1 MDTLLDKGVMHGGT
15 YNGNVQSMAA
25 ALAALDEL
33 ERDDGAVYRDL
44 EQRGT
49 RLMQGLSALGAKH
62 KLPVLVQGLPAIFQ
76 TFFTT
81 GPAPEELPRLGG
93 MRSRHGAGVPHGAA
107 GAGHPGQPAH
117 GVVPLDRA
125 RRRHHR
131 RDPGGGRSR
140 HGGARVS
147 DIRLEGVSKRYGPV
161 AAADEVDLAVAQG
174 EFVTIL
180 GPSGSGKTTL
190 LSLIAGLNRPTA
202 GRIFIGGRDV
212 TDAPAQQRNIG
223 LVFQSYALF
232 PHMTVL
238 ENVLFPLGVRKIGG
252 AVARS
257 QALDALKL
265 VRLEGLQDRRP
276 SQLSG
281 GQQQRVALAR
291 AIVFKPDILL
301 LDEPLGA
308 LDRKLRE
315 ELQVELKQLQRT
327 LGVTTIL
334 VTHDQEEALSLSDRI
349 MVLDK
354 GRTQQVAAPAEAYLR
369 PANRFVAEFLGIANF
384 VGLEDGRTGLVRP
397 ERVRIGAVGSEGK
410 TARVVEA
417 IYLGQM
423 VRYHLALENG
433 AAGAPMVAAVPF
445 VGRAFAT
452 GERVAVSWEAADIWP
467 V

>member
-1 MDTLLDKGVMHGGT
+1 VRLDP
-15 YNGNVQSMAA
+15 
-25 ALAALDEL
+25 E
-33 ERDDGAVYRDL
+33 
-44 EQRGT
+44 
-49 RLMQGLSALGAKH
+49 
-62 KLPVLVQGLPAIFQ
+62 
-76 TFFTT
+76 TF
-81 GPAPEELPRLGG
+81 
-93 MRSRHGAGVPHGAA
+93 
-107 GAGHPGQPAH
+107 
-117 GVVPLDRA
+117 A
-125 RRRHHR
+125 RR
-131 RDPGGGRSR
+131 
-140 HGGARVS
+140 
-147 DIRLEGVSKRYGPV
+147 
-161 AAADEVDLAVAQG
+161 
-174 EFVTIL
+174 
-180 GPSGSGKTTL
+180 
-190 LSLIAGLNRPTA
+190 NPT
-202 GRIFIGGRDV
+202 
-212 TDAPAQQRNIG
+212 
-223 LVFQSYALF
+223 
-232 PHMTVL
+232 
-238 ENVLFPLGVRKIGG
+238 
-252 AVARS
+252 
-257 QALDALKL
+257 
-265 VRLEGLQDRRP
+265 
-276 SQLSG
+276 QLSG
-281 GQQQRVALAR
+281 GQRQRVALAR
-291 AIVFKPDILL
+291 ALVLEPAILL

-384 VGLEDGRTGLVRP
+384 VGLADGRTGLVRP
-397 ERVRIGAVGSEGK
+397 ERVRIGVAGTAGK

>member
-1 MDTLLDKGVMHGGT
+1 M
-15 YNGNVQSMAA
+15 
-25 ALAALDEL
+25 
-33 ERDDGAVYRDL
+33 
-44 EQRGT
+44 
-49 RLMQGLSALGAKH
+49 
-62 KLPVLVQGLPAIFQ
+62 
-76 TFFTT
+76 
-81 GPAPEELPRLGG
+81 
-93 MRSRHGAGVPHGAA
+93 
-107 GAGHPGQPAH
+107 
-117 GVVPLDRA
+117 
-125 RRRHHR
+125 
-131 RDPGGGRSR
+131 
-140 HGGARVS
+140 S
-147 DIRLEGVSKRYGPV
+147 DIRLEGVTKRYGPV
-161 AAADEVDLAVAQG
+161 AAAEEVDLAVTQG

-212 TDAPAQQRNIG
+212 TDATAQERNIG

-238 ENVLFPLGVRKIGG
+238 ENVLFPLGVRKITG
-252 AVARS
+252 AAART
-257 QALDALKL
+257 QAFEALKL
-265 VRLEGLQDRRP
+265 VRLEGLEERRP

-327 LGVTTIL
+327 LGVTTLL

-349 MVLDK
+349 MVLNH
-354 GRTQQVAAPAEAYLR
+354 GRTQQIAAPTEAYLK

-384 VGLEDGRTGLVRP
+384 VGIEGGRMGLVRP
-397 ERVRIGAVGSEGK
+397 ERVRLAPRGVNGGRAAK
-410 TARVVEA
+410 VVEA

-423 VRYHLALENG
+423 VRYHLALEG
-433 AAGAPMVAAVPF
+433 GETAMVAAVPF
-445 VGRAFAT
+445 VGRAYQA
-452 GERVAVSWEAADIWP
+452 GEPVAVSWDTADIWP
-467 V
+467 VA

>member
-1 MDTLLDKGVMHGGT
+1 
-15 YNGNVQSMAA
+15 
-25 ALAALDEL
+25 
-33 ERDDGAVYRDL
+33 
-44 EQRGT
+44 
-49 RLMQGLSALGAKH
+49 
-62 KLPVLVQGLPAIFQ
+62 
-76 TFFTT
+76 
-81 GPAPEELPRLGG
+81 
-93 MRSRHGAGVPHGAA
+93 
-107 GAGHPGQPAH
+107 
-117 GVVPLDRA
+117 
-125 RRRHHR
+125 
-131 RDPGGGRSR
+131 
-140 HGGARVS
+140 VS
-147 DIRLEGVSKRYGPV
+147 DIRLEGVSRHYGTV
-161 AAADEVDLAVAQG
+161 AAADEVDLAVTQG

-212 TDAPAQQRNIG
+212 TNAPAQERNIG

-232 PHMTVL
+232 PHMTVM
-238 ENVLFPLGVRKIGG
+238 ENVLFPLGVRRIGG
-252 AVARS
+252 AAARS
-257 QALDALKL
+257 QALEALKL
-265 VRLEGLQDRRP
+265 VRLDGLQDRRP

-291 AIVFKPDILL
+291 AVVFKPDILL

-349 MVLDK
+349 MVLNHGK
-354 GRTQQVAAPAEAYLR
+354 TQQVAAPTEAYLR

-384 VGLEDGRTGLVRP
+384 VGLPDGRQGLVRP
-397 ERVRIGAVGSEGK
+397 ERVRLASSAGEGK
-410 TARVVEA
+410 KARVVEA

-433 AAGAPMVAAVPF
+433 AAGAPLVAAVPF
-445 VGRAFAT
+445 VGRAFVA
-452 GERVAVSWEAADIWP
+452 GEQVVVSWDSADVWP
-467 V
+467 VT

>member
-1 MDTLLDKGVMHGGT
+1 M
-15 YNGNVQSMAA
+15 
-25 ALAALDEL
+25 
-33 ERDDGAVYRDL
+33 
-44 EQRGT
+44 
-49 RLMQGLSALGAKH
+49 
-62 KLPVLVQGLPAIFQ
+62 
-76 TFFTT
+76 
-81 GPAPEELPRLGG
+81 
-93 MRSRHGAGVPHGAA
+93 
-107 GAGHPGQPAH
+107 
-117 GVVPLDRA
+117 
-125 RRRHHR
+125 
-131 RDPGGGRSR
+131 
-140 HGGARVS
+140 S
-147 DIRLEGVSKRYGPV
+147 DIRLEGVTKRYGPV
-161 AAADEVDLAVAQG
+161 AAADNVDLAVAQG

-212 TDAPAQQRNIG
+212 TEATAQERNIG

-238 ENVLFPLGVRKIGG
+238 ENVLFPLGVRKITGE
-252 AVARS
+252 AARKL
-257 QALDALKL
+257 ALEALKL
-265 VRLEGLQDRRP
+265 VRLDGLQDRRP

-291 AIVFKPDILL
+291 AVVFKPDILL

-349 MVLDK
+349 MVLNHGK
-354 GRTQQVAAPAEAYLR
+354 TQQVAAPTEAYLR

-384 VGLEDGRTGLVRP
+384 IDIDGGRTGLIRP
-397 ERVRIGAVGSEGK
+397 ERVRLEAVGVNGG
-410 TARVVEA
+410 TPARVVEA

-423 VRYHLALENG
+423 VRYHLSPEG
-433 AAGAPMVAAVPF
+433 GGAPIVAAVPF
-445 VGRAFAT
+445 VGRAYVT
-452 GERVAVSWEAADIWP
+452 GETVAVSWDAADIWP
-467 V
+467 VA

>member
-1 MDTLLDKGVMHGGT
+1 M
-15 YNGNVQSMAA
+15 
-25 ALAALDEL
+25 
-33 ERDDGAVYRDL
+33 
-44 EQRGT
+44 
-49 RLMQGLSALGAKH
+49 
-62 KLPVLVQGLPAIFQ
+62 
-76 TFFTT
+76 
-81 GPAPEELPRLGG
+81 
-93 MRSRHGAGVPHGAA
+93 
-107 GAGHPGQPAH
+107 
-117 GVVPLDRA
+117 
-125 RRRHHR
+125 
-131 RDPGGGRSR
+131 
-140 HGGARVS
+140 S
-147 DIRLEGVSKRYGPV
+147 DIRLEGVSRHYGTV
-161 AAADEVDLAVAQG
+161 AAADEVDLAVTQG

-212 TDAPAQQRNIG
+212 TDAPAQERNIG

-232 PHMTVL
+232 PHMTVM

-252 AVARS
+252 AAARS
-257 QALDALKL
+257 QALEALKL
-265 VRLEGLQDRRP
+265 VRLDGLQDRRP

-349 MVLDK
+349 MVLNHGK
-354 GRTQQVAAPAEAYLR
+354 TQQVAAPADAYLR

-384 VGLEDGRTGLVRP
+384 VGLPDGRQGLVRP
-397 ERVRIGAVGSEGK
+397 ERVRLASSAGEGRK
-410 TARVVEA
+410 ARVVEA

-433 AAGAPMVAAVPF
+433 AAGAPLVAAAPF
-445 VGRAFAT
+445 VGRAFVA
-452 GERVAVSWEAADIWP
+452 GEQVVVSWDSADVWP
-467 V
+467 VT

>member
-1 MDTLLDKGVMHGGT
+1 M
-15 YNGNVQSMAA
+15 
-25 ALAALDEL
+25 
-33 ERDDGAVYRDL
+33 
-44 EQRGT
+44 
-49 RLMQGLSALGAKH
+49 
-62 KLPVLVQGLPAIFQ
+62 
-76 TFFTT
+76 
-81 GPAPEELPRLGG
+81 
-93 MRSRHGAGVPHGAA
+93 
-107 GAGHPGQPAH
+107 
-117 GVVPLDRA
+117 
-125 RRRHHR
+125 
-131 RDPGGGRSR
+131 
-140 HGGARVS
+140 S
-147 DIRLEGVSKRYGPV
+147 DIRLEGVTKRYGPV
-161 AAADEVDLAVAQG
+161 AAADNVDLGVAQG

-190 LSLIAGLNRPTA
+190 LSLIAGLNRPTS

-212 TDAPAQQRNIG
+212 TEATAQERNIG

-238 ENVLFPLGVRKIGG
+238 ENVLFPLGVRKITG
-252 AVARS
+252 AAARS
-257 QALDALKL
+257 QALEALKL
-265 VRLEGLQDRRP
+265 VRLDGLEGRRP

-291 AIVFKPDILL
+291 AIVFRPDILL

-349 MVLDK
+349 MVLDH
-354 GRTQQVAAPAEAYLR
+354 GRTQQVATPAQAYLK

-384 VGLEDGRTGLVRP
+384 VALPDGRQGLVRP
-397 ERVRIGAVGSEGK
+397 ERVQLAAGANGGK
-410 TARVVEA
+410 PARVLEA

-433 AAGAPMVAAVPF
+433 AAGTPMVAAAPF
-445 VGRAFAT
+445 VGRAFAA
-452 GERVAVSWEAADIWP
+452 GEQVAVSWDSADVWP
-467 V
+467 IT

>member
-1 MDTLLDKGVMHGGT
+1 M
-15 YNGNVQSMAA
+15 
-25 ALAALDEL
+25 
-33 ERDDGAVYRDL
+33 
-44 EQRGT
+44 
-49 RLMQGLSALGAKH
+49 
-62 KLPVLVQGLPAIFQ
+62 
-76 TFFTT
+76 
-81 GPAPEELPRLGG
+81 
-93 MRSRHGAGVPHGAA
+93 
-107 GAGHPGQPAH
+107 
-117 GVVPLDRA
+117 
-125 RRRHHR
+125 
-131 RDPGGGRSR
+131 
-140 HGGARVS
+140 S
-147 DIRLEGVSKRYGPV
+147 DIRLEGVTKRYGLV
-161 AAADEVDLAVAQG
+161 AAADGVDLAVAQG

-190 LSLIAGLNRPTA
+190 LSLIAGLATPTA

-212 TDAPAQQRNIG
+212 TDATAQERNIG

-252 AVARS
+252 AEGKAR
-257 QALDALKL
+257 ALEALKL
-265 VRLEGLQDRRP
+265 VRLDGLEDRRP

-349 MVLDK
+349 MVLNHGK
-354 GRTQQVAAPAEAYLR
+354 TQQVAAPAEAYLR

-384 VGLEDGRTGLVRP
+384 VPLPDGRQGVVRP
-397 ERVRIGAVGSEGK
+397 ERVKLSASGAGK
-410 TARVVEA
+410 SARVVEA

-423 VRYHLALENG
+423 VRYHLAVE
-433 AAGAPMVAAVPF
+433 GAPSMVAALPF
-445 VGRAFAT
+445 VGPAHSPGAQ
-452 GERVAVSWEAADIWP
+452 VSVSWDSADVWP
-467 V
+467 VT

>member
-1 MDTLLDKGVMHGGT
+1 M
-15 YNGNVQSMAA
+15 
-25 ALAALDEL
+25 
-33 ERDDGAVYRDL
+33 
-44 EQRGT
+44 
-49 RLMQGLSALGAKH
+49 
-62 KLPVLVQGLPAIFQ
+62 
-76 TFFTT
+76 
-81 GPAPEELPRLGG
+81 
-93 MRSRHGAGVPHGAA
+93 
-107 GAGHPGQPAH
+107 
-117 GVVPLDRA
+117 
-125 RRRHHR
+125 
-131 RDPGGGRSR
+131 
-140 HGGARVS
+140 S
-147 DIRLEGVSKRYGPV
+147 DIRLEGVTKRYGPV
-161 AAADEVDLAVAQG
+161 AAADDVDLAVTQG

-190 LSLIAGLNRPTA
+190 LSLIAGLTMPTA

-212 TDAPAQQRNIG
+212 TEATAQERNIG

-238 ENVLFPLGVRKIGG
+238 ENVLFPLGVRKVGG
-252 AVARS
+252 VEAKARV
-257 QALDALKL
+257 LEALKL
-265 VRLEGLQDRRP
+265 VRLDGLESRRP

-349 MVLDK
+349 MVLNHGK
-354 GRTQQVAAPAEAYLR
+354 TQQVAGPAEAYLK

-384 VGLEDGRTGLVRP
+384 VPLPDGRQGLVRP
-397 ERVRIGAVGSEGK
+397 ERVKLSAGGEGRP
-410 TARVVEA
+410 AQVVEA

-423 VRYHLALENG
+423 MRYHLAVEG
-433 AAGAPMVAAVPF
+433 AAPMVAALPF
-445 VGRAFAT
+445 VGPAYSPGAQ
-452 GERVAVSWEAADIWP
+452 VSVSWDSADVWP
-467 V
+467 VT

>member
-1 MDTLLDKGVMHGGT
+1 M
-15 YNGNVQSMAA
+15 
-25 ALAALDEL
+25 
-33 ERDDGAVYRDL
+33 
-44 EQRGT
+44 
-49 RLMQGLSALGAKH
+49 
-62 KLPVLVQGLPAIFQ
+62 
-76 TFFTT
+76 
-81 GPAPEELPRLGG
+81 
-93 MRSRHGAGVPHGAA
+93 
-107 GAGHPGQPAH
+107 
-117 GVVPLDRA
+117 
-125 RRRHHR
+125 
-131 RDPGGGRSR
+131 
-140 HGGARVS
+140 S
-147 DIRLEGVSKRYGPV
+147 DIRLEGVTKLYGLV
-161 AAADEVDLAVAQG
+161 AAADGVDLAVAQG

-190 LSLIAGLNRPTA
+190 LSLIAGLATPTA

-212 TDAPAQQRNIG
+212 TDATAQERNIG

-252 AVARS
+252 AEGKAR
-257 QALDALKL
+257 ALEALKL
-265 VRLEGLQDRRP
+265 VRLDGLEDRRP

-349 MVLDK
+349 MVLNHGK
-354 GRTQQVAAPAEAYLR
+354 TQQVAAPAEAYLR

-384 VGLEDGRTGLVRP
+384 VPLPDGRQGVVRP
-397 ERVRIGAVGSEGK
+397 ERVKLSASGAGK
-410 TARVVEA
+410 SARVVEA

-423 VRYHLALENG
+423 VRYHLAVE
-433 AAGAPMVAAVPF
+433 GAPSMVAALPF
-445 VGRAFAT
+445 VGPAHSPGAQ
-452 GERVAVSWEAADIWP
+452 VSVSWDSADVWP
-467 V
+467 VT

>member
-1 MDTLLDKGVMHGGT
+1 M
-15 YNGNVQSMAA
+15 
-25 ALAALDEL
+25 
-33 ERDDGAVYRDL
+33 
-44 EQRGT
+44 
-49 RLMQGLSALGAKH
+49 
-62 KLPVLVQGLPAIFQ
+62 
-76 TFFTT
+76 
-81 GPAPEELPRLGG
+81 
-93 MRSRHGAGVPHGAA
+93 
-107 GAGHPGQPAH
+107 
-117 GVVPLDRA
+117 
-125 RRRHHR
+125 
-131 RDPGGGRSR
+131 
-140 HGGARVS
+140 S
-147 DIRLEGVSKRYGPV
+147 DIRLEGVSRHYGAV
-161 AAADEVDLAVAQG
+161 AAADEVNLSVAQG

-212 TDAPAQQRNIG
+212 TDAPAQERNIG

-238 ENVLFPLGVRKIGG
+238 ENVLFPLGVRKING
-252 AVARS
+252 ATARS

-265 VRLEGLQDRRP
+265 VRLDGLQDRRP

-349 MVLDK
+349 MVLDR

-384 VGLEDGRTGLVRP
+384 VGLDGGRTGLVRP
-397 ERVRIGAVGSEGK
+397 ERVRIGAAGSPGK
-410 TARVVEA
+410 AARVVEA

-423 VRYHLALENG
+423 VRYHLALEG
-433 AAGAPMVAAVPF
+433 AEGLQPVVAAVPF
-445 VGRAFAT
+445 IGRSFAA
-452 GERVAVSWEAADIWP
+452 GEHVVVSWDAADLWP
-467 V
+467 VAQ